1 MFGSKR
7 NPHGSARVES
17 KSIDGLK
24 NSDLEAEMN
33 SALAKIERLEEKIEY
48 WETRNFESNAGMT
61 SQMFSGKQKI
71 EDISTEQKI
80 LNMRITD
87 LDG

>member
-1 MFGSKR
+1 
-7 NPHGSARVES
+7 
-17 KSIDGLK
+17 
-24 NSDLEAEMN
+24 MN

-80 LNMRITD
+80 LNMRIAD
-87 LDG
+87 LDGQQILQGREISRLQQVPDSIQKP